1 MNRFLSATLLLT
13 FTLSAAA
20 GAVDVGFTNVYA
32 HAECYPSGAGQV
44 YIVSDDPEPMQQADF
59 EQTTEAMFTTGSDG
73 SYKSKTRYWATLQVI
88 PAEGYA
94 CIGVV
99 NRLKDNGNY
108 ANGDYYVGKSVDD
121 TSPDD
126 SHKNQLM
133 KYNEADNH
141 MMEALCSQESGG
153 LTINLNTMNS
163 LEEVSNSKNFED
175 PDRIEKARMA
185 ARENQKA
192 WPAEPNVK
200 LYVLFEKREPTGI
213 ISTPQTDGTP
223 QADGPPFS
231 GAPMYNLSGQRVT
244 PVYKGIVI
252 RNGKKYIIY
261 K

>member
-1 MNRFLSATLLLT
+1 MSLT
-13 FTLSAAA
+13 
-20 GAVDVGFTNVYA
+20 G
-32 HAECYPSGAGQV
+32 
-44 YIVSDDPEPMQQADF
+44 
-59 EQTTEAMFTTGSDG
+59 
-73 SYKSKTRYWATLQVI
+73 
-88 PAEGYA
+88 
-94 CIGVV
+94 
-99 NRLKDNGNY
+99 
-108 ANGDYYVGKSVDD
+108 
-121 TSPDD
+121 
-126 SHKNQLM
+126 
-133 KYNEADNH
+133 

-185 ARENQKA
+185 TRENQKA